1 MWMAFFWLLLTL
13 LPLLALERWLR
24 RHLYRLGLL
33 LSGSTDI
40 AEFIYF
46 LLLLPGIFIHELSHW
61 LVAWTLGVRTGRIA
75 IWPRRQRDGSLR
87 LGYIET
93 EAMGPLRQAL
103 IGMAPLVSGV
113 ALILLIGEHALG
125 IAGIGSALVAGDL
138 GGVLRRLAAAA
149 QAPDVWL
156 WLYLIFAL
164 ANAMLPSPAD
174 QRAWPVGLLVG
185 LGLAALLGLAGLAN
199 RLAEWI
205 DLALRSLSG
214 AFILAIAADG
224 VVGLAVWLA
233 EALLAWALRRRSIVK
248 PGG

>member
-24 RHLYRLGLL
+24 RHLYGLGLL
-33 LSGSTDI
+33 LSGSPEI
-40 AEFIYF
+40 AEFVYF
-46 LLLLPGIFIHELSHW
+46 LLLLPGILVHELSHW
-61 LVAWTLGVRTGRIA
+61 LIAWALGVRTGRIS
-75 IWPRRQRDGSLR
+75 IWPRRQRDGRLR

-93 EAMGPLRQAL
+93 EATGPVREAL
-103 IGMAPLVSGV
+103 IGVAPLVSGV

-138 GGVLRRLAAAA
+138 GGLLRRLAAAA

-156 WLYLIFAL
+156 WLYLVFAL

-174 QRAWPVGLLVG
+174 RRAWPVGILVG

-199 RLAEWI
+199 RLAEWA
-205 DLALRSLSG
+205 DLALRSLAA
-214 AFILAIAADG
+214 AFILAIAADV
-224 VVGLAVWLA
+224 VVGLAIW
-233 EALLAWALRRRSIVK
+233 LAWALLVRALRRGVEYF
-248 PGG
+248 